1 MTRLDEGGVVLN
13 VDVAGQ
19 GPPVVLL
26 HGFTGSARSW
36 GGLVE
41 VLSPEF
47 TTLAMDIVGH
57 GLSDSPESLQHY
69 RMPQVVDDLVQ
80 LLHVAGYERAAWLG
94 YSMGGRTALQVAARR
109 PEAVSA
115 LVVESGSPG
124 LPTAGERESRVASDE
139 ELAQR
144 LERDGVEPFIDYW
157 QSIPLFASQAALP
170 RDVWNAQ
177 RAARLRNSVQ
187 GLASSLRGMG
197 TGSQE
202 SLHGRLADLRMPVLL
217 IAGSLDI
224 RYAEIA
230 AQMAH
235 VLPDATMQV
244 IENAG
249 HAAHLEQPDRFNALV
264 LDFLRRVHT
273 LSASV
278 ARA

>member
-1 MTRLDEGGVVLN
+1 MTRLDAGGVVLN

-57 GLSDSPESLQHY
+57 GLSDSPESLEHY

-202 SLHGRLADLRMPVLL
+202 
-217 IAGSLDI
+217 AGSLDI